1 MDFAWVSDA
10 HKHLKNKES
19 DQHSS
24 DNVRRAR
31 AGTMPSS
38 TLSPFLNLNPYIAQQ
53 KPQRSGSFSDLTDSS
68 LDDNS
73 TIASTLASLG
83 LHDDPELPT
92 MRHRAFTVSSKT
104 YPDMT
109 PFSPF
114 SLDQPMINNNPPL
127 ATHRRPR
134 AISLG
139 MADQKPF
146 SPFDHFRATSN
157 LTDDLLYN
165 PFSHVEEAKEEENE
179 DEGEEGHQTPSR
191 ALWLGNIN
199 SSVSVPDLHQIFS
212 SYGRVE
218 SARILSDKECAF
230 VNFETVESALA
241 AKEDLVNRL
250 GSKVKGSAV
259 KVGFGKADVSVAMAL
274 SSEAGPNAQGPT
286 RSLWVGNIPAD
297 INPAVLRSLF
307 QRFGSIE
314 SIRILSHKNCGFVN
328 FEKQEDAVRARK
340 KMQNKEILGRGT
352 GIVRVG
358 FAKAPDTNDIVE
370 DVVINGNKV
379 TSYATP
385 QQQQQKQQQL
395 QQQNQ
400 QNQSSQ
406 EKNAT
411 TQWSTVIW
419 MATMMMNAQKQ
430 QLNSS
435 SVEMD
440 ENKRLMLE
448 RLSIMEQLGY
458 QPNGSELER
467 APVSYATHI
476 PAVPEFSVDR
486 KLSPLRLREI
496 RKAFDNVNAVLD
508 IEAVAVECN
517 EEIVELCSDYIGNII
532 VQKLFEQ
539 CCQDTKCS
547 MLVSIAP
554 HLASIGV
561 HKNGTW
567 AAQKIIDMVQTNE
580 QAELVIQH
588 IAPYVPLLLLDQ
600 FGNYVVQCCLRMDRN
615 QFIFDA
621 IVDNCWEIG
630 QGRFGAR
637 AVRAILE
644 NPLVT
649 KDQQIYVAAAI
660 MQKALVLSTNANGSI
675 LLNWLLDTSGLLG
688 QYRS

>member
-114 SLDQPMINNNPPL
+114 LLDQPMMNNNPPL

-179 DEGEEGHQTPSR
+179 DEGGEGHQTPSR

-212 SYGRVE
+212 CYGRVE

-274 SSEAGPNAQGPT
+274 SNEAGPNAQGPT

-340 KMQNKEILGRGT
+340 KLQNKEILGRGT

-370 DVVINGNKV
+370 DVVINGNK
-379 TSYATP
+379 
-385 QQQQQKQQQL
+385 
-395 QQQNQ
+395 
-400 QNQSSQ
+400 
-406 EKNAT
+406 
-411 TQWSTVIW
+411 WSTVIW

-458 QPNGSELER
+458 QPNGAELER

-539 CCQDTKCS
+539 CCQETKHS

-580 QAELVIQH
+580 QAELVTQH

-637 AVRAILE
+637 AIRAILE
-644 NPLVT
+644 NSLVT
-649 KDQQIYVAAAI
+649 KEQQIYVAAAI

-688 QYRS
+688 QYRT